1 MKAIYLLLN
10 DLKRVDEKVQRLRN
24 ELEEIPVEIS
34 ALEKAIKTSLENH
47 QAVKKQQEELSQKAR
62 KAEQELKEK
71 EDFLRKAE
79 SKMMEV
85 KTNEEYQAAQK
96 ENETHRTEKERLEEQ
111 VLQLLSEL
119 DAFKSQVTASEKT
132 HLENEKSLSQKKT
145 LLQEEGKSLQ
155 KAFEELLEKRK
166 SEVAKLDSDSRAL
179 YEKACAAVK
188 GVAIAKIDRG
198 LCCSCNVKIRPQL
211 YNEVLG
217 FKAIHRCPNCH
228 RLLVA
233 PVDETESQ
241 EASE

>member
-1 MKAIYLLLN
+1 MKALYLLLN
-10 DLKRVDEKVQRLRN
+10 DLKRVDEKVQRLKN
-24 ELEEIPVEIS
+24 ELEDIPREIS
-34 ALEKAIKTSLENH
+34 QIEDEIGKSLAAFQSVKA
-47 QAVKKQQEELSQKAR
+47 QQEELTQKTR

-96 ENETHRTEKERLEEQ
+96 ENETHRTDKGRLEDQ
-111 VLQLLSEL
+111 VLVLLSEL
-119 DAFKSQVTASEKT
+119 EAFKIQVAAAEKL
-132 HLENEKSLSQKKT
+132 HLEKEKELSQKKGI
-145 LLQEEGKSLQ
+145 LQEEGKSLQ

-166 SEVAKLDSDSRAL
+166 DEVAKLDPDARTV
-179 YEKACAAVK
+179 YEKACASVK

-217 FKAIHRCPNCH
+217 FKAIHRCPNCN

-233 PVDETESQ
+233 PVDETERL
-241 EASE
+241 EEE

>member
-1 MKAIYLLLN
+1 MKALYLLLN
-10 DLKRVDEKVQRLRN
+10 DLKRVDEKVQRLKN
-24 ELEEIPVEIS
+24 ELEDIPREIS
-34 ALEKAIKTSLENH
+34 QIEDEIGKSLAAFQSVKA
-47 QAVKKQQEELSQKAR
+47 QQEELTQKTR

-96 ENETHRTEKERLEEQ
+96 ENETHRTDKGRLEDQ
-111 VLQLLSEL
+111 VLVLLSEL
-119 DAFKSQVTASEKT
+119 EAFKSQVAAAEKL
-132 HLENEKSLSQKKT
+132 HLEKEKELSQKKGI
-145 LLQEEGKSLQ
+145 LQEEGKSLQ

-166 SEVAKLDSDSRAL
+166 DEVAKLDPDARTV
-179 YEKACAAVK
+179 YEKACASVK

-217 FKAIHRCPNCH
+217 FKAIHRCPNCN

-233 PVDETESQ
+233 PVDETERL
-241 EASE
+241 EEE

>member
-10 DLKRVDEKVQRLRN
+10 DLKRVDEKVQRLKN
-24 ELEEIPVEIS
+24 ELEEIPREIS
-34 ALEKAIKTSLENH
+34 GIEQEIEKSL
-47 QAVKKQQEELSQKAR
+47 AAFSKVKQQQEEMTQKAR

-96 ENETHRTEKERLEEQ
+96 ENDTHRTEKEKLEEQ
-111 VLQLLSEL
+111 LLGLMSESESFKTMVL
-119 DAFKSQVTASEKT
+119 AAEKA
-132 HLENEKSLSQKKT
+132 HLEKEKDLNQKKEI
-145 LLQEEGKSLQ
+145 LQGEGKSLL

-166 SEVAKLDSDSRAL
+166 GEIERLDPSTRAV

-217 FKAIHRCPNCH
+217 FKAIHRCPNCN

-233 PVDETESQ
+233 PVDETEGSVT
-241 EASE
+241 E

>member
-1 MKAIYLLLN
+1 MKALYLLLN
-10 DLKRVDEKVQRLRN
+10 DLKRVDEKVQRLKN
-24 ELEEIPVEIS
+24 ELEDIPREIS
-34 ALEKAIKTSLENH
+34 QIEDEIGKSLVTFQSVKA
-47 QAVKKQQEELSQKAR
+47 QQEELTQKAR

-96 ENETHRTEKERLEEQ
+96 ENETHRTDKERLEDQ
-111 VLQLLSEL
+111 VLVLLSEL
-119 DAFKSQVTASEKT
+119 EAFKSQVAAAEKL
-132 HLENEKSLSQKKT
+132 HLEREKELSQKKAI
-145 LLQEEGKSLQ
+145 LQEEGKSLQ

-166 SEVAKLDSDSRAL
+166 DEVAKLDPDARTV
-179 YEKACAAVK
+179 YEKACSSVK

-217 FKAIHRCPNCH
+217 FKAIHRCPNCN

-233 PVDETESQ
+233 PVDETQRLE
-241 EASE
+241 EE

>member
-1 MKAIYLLLN
+1 MKALYLLLN
-10 DLKRVDEKVQRLRN
+10 DLKRVDEKVQRLKN
-24 ELEEIPVEIS
+24 ELEEIPQEIS
-34 ALEKAIKTSLENH
+34 QIEQAIATSLAGF
-47 QAVKKQQEELSQKAR
+47 QAVKAQQEELSQKAR

-111 VLQLLSEL
+111 VLALLSDLES
-119 DAFKSQVTASEKT
+119 FKSQVIAAEKVHVEKEKELSEK
-132 HLENEKSLSQKKT
+132 KAI
-145 LLQEEGKSLQ
+145 LQEEGKSLQ

-166 SEVAKLDSDSRAL
+166 GEVARLDPEAKTV
-179 YEKACAAVK
+179 YEKACASVK

-217 FKAIHRCPNCH
+217 FKAIHRCPNCN
-228 RLLVA
+228 RLLVT
-233 PVDETESQ
+233 PVDETEGQ
-241 EASE
+241 VEA

>member
-1 MKAIYLLLN
+1 MKALYLLLN
-10 DLKRVDEKVQRLRN
+10 DLKRVDEKVQRLKN
-24 ELEEIPVEIS
+24 ELEDIPREIS
-34 ALEKAIKTSLENH
+34 QIEEEIGKSLAAFQSVKA
-47 QAVKKQQEELSQKAR
+47 QQEELTQKTR

-96 ENETHRTEKERLEEQ
+96 ENETHRADKGRLEDQ
-111 VLQLLSEL
+111 VLVLLSEL
-119 DAFKSQVTASEKT
+119 EAFKSQVAAAEKLHLEREKELSEK
-132 HLENEKSLSQKKT
+132 KGI
-145 LLQEEGKSLQ
+145 LQEEGKSLQ

-166 SEVAKLDSDSRAL
+166 NEVAKLDPNAKTL
-179 YEKACAAVK
+179 YEKACASVK

-217 FKAIHRCPNCH
+217 FKAIHRCPNCN

-233 PVDETESQ
+233 PVDETERL
-241 EASE
+241 EEE